1 MSNNAANIVPIIK
14 LSEIDEH
21 TPADCYK
28 LVLDNGIE
36 LGYAVI
42 EQVFNPKPITNLRIV
57 IRAATLQ
64 QLEKERDVF
73 KKDCHYFEGQAIEL
87 RRALHEQNG
96 TGSDLYG
103 IPKRENENG
112 S

>member
-1 MSNNAANIVPIIK
+1 MTNNAANIVPIIK
-14 LSEIDEH
+14 LSEVNDQ
-21 TPADCYK
+21 TPPDCYK
-28 LVLDNGIE
+28 LVLDCGTE

-42 EQVFNPKPITNLRIV
+42 EQIQHPKPITNLRIV

-64 QLEKERDVF
+64 TLEKERDTF
-73 KKDCHYFEGQAIEL
+73 KKDCHYFEGQAIDL

-96 TGSDLYG
+96 TGADLYG
-103 IPKRENENG
+103 IPRRENE